1 LKWRTPRRKAEMRRY
16 LASIVFAGCGL
27 IASSPLSAANSPKEA
42 RTAEPVVAVQQTPMP
57 VALRDQAAMVLVG
70 TALLGLAA
78 AVRRA
83 A

>member
-1 LKWRTPRRKAEMRRY
+1 
-16 LASIVFAGCGL
+16 
-27 IASSPLSAANSPKEA
+27 
-42 RTAEPVVAVQQTPMP
+42 

-70 TALLGLAA
+70 TALIGLAA